1 MVQGVKNL
9 TAAAQVTGEAQVRSS
24 ARCRGLNDLVLPQ
37 LWLQLGCDPWPQS
50 FHIPRV
56 QPLKE
61 KKKKSYPVLSFP
73 NSYDFD
79 FNLGLP
85 VRG

>member
-37 LWLQLGCDPWPQS
+37 LWLQLGCDPWPQN
-50 FHIPRV
+50 FHMPRV

-61 KKKKSYPVLSFP
+61 KKKKKVTLFYLFP
-73 NSYDFD
+73 IPMISI
-79 FNLGLP
+79 LT
-85 VRG
+85 